1 MDIGEERRGREIWI
15 GCKIWR
21 RRPRAPAAVLGSA
34 GADRTWLSHTHT
46 HACSLSSA
54 GTSPLATT
62 HQESRTIS
70 EFFFYAVTYH
80 GPSQLDRL
88 NAGLS

>member
-34 GADRTWLSHTHT
+34 GADRTWLSRT
-46 HACSLSSA
+46 HARSL
-54 GTSPLATT
+54 G
-62 HQESRTIS
+62 
-70 EFFFYAVTYH
+70 
-80 GPSQLDRL
+80 
-88 NAGLS
+88 